1 MKILIITHSSISR
14 SRAQLI
20 DQFKSVADFY
30 FVDYGWL
37 KSINE
42 IKNYQQY
49 DAVIFFVCFRGLI
62 RKPDFQWN
70 DYQGKKL
77 IYDFDIHL
85 NYSTW
90 AADKYFGKWNDVI
103 KRNGFDI
110 TVTTGKEV
118 RDRLIKDGINAVW
131 IPKGFDSSR
140 FTNLNQDRNG
150 FCYFGRQ
157 YEDRKKMLDW
167 FGPGKIEIIKPS
179 FKDLNY
185 NLNQYLG
192 CIMHNGIEPMEKHF
206 ETSGCGCV
214 PITNYIPE
222 LKDLGYV
229 DGETMVSYNCF
240 EELVEK
246 LNYYNV
252 NIEELKH
259 IAMVSE
265 EFTRNNHS
273 WSHRMKDFKN
283 LINEDVKND

>member
-1 MKILIITHSSISR
+1 MKTLIISHESTKKK
-14 SRAQLI
+14 RAFLFL
-20 DQFKSVADFY
+20 QFKEMGFEFFFTDH
-30 FVDYGWL
+30 GWL

-42 IKNYQQY
+42 IKDYQQY
-49 DAVIFFVCFRGLI
+49 DAVIFFVCFRDLI
-62 RKPDFQWN
+62 RKPDFNWN
-70 DYQGKKL
+70 DYKGKKI
-77 IYDFDIHL
+77 IYDFDIHM

-90 AADKYFGKWNDVI
+90 AGAKYLGKWNDVI
-103 KRNGFDI
+103 KRNGFDV
-110 TVTTGKEV
+110 TVTTGKGV
-118 RDRLIKDGINAVW
+118 RNSLIWDGINAVW

-150 FCYFGRQ
+150 FCYFGKQ
-157 YEDRKKMLDW
+157 YEDRKKMLD
-167 FGPGKIEIIKPS
+167 FVGNIDILKPS

-185 NLNQYLG
+185 NLNQHYG

-252 NIEELKH
+252 NIDELKQIG
-259 IAMVSE
+259 IASE

-273 WSHRMKDFKN
+273 WTHRMKDFKN
-283 LINEDVKND
+283 LINEEVKND